1 MTDDSSDEWKTP
13 EGLVVAEPEGLV
25 VCTRCDCNTK
35 GPYGGDKGKG
45 GKGKADVKGDCNTKG
60 PYGGDKSMA
69 RGKGVG
75 GDKNKGKADVNDV
88 KGKGKGRSVFSIW
101 PVGVISVFPSPDR
114 DTGP

>member
-35 GPYGGDKGKG
+35 GPYGGDK
-45 GKGKADVKGDCNTKG
+45 
-60 PYGGDKSMA
+60 SMA
-69 RGKGVG
+69 RGKGV
-75 GDKNKGKADVNDV
+75 NKGKDVNDV